1 MKKKSFPLYEWLA
14 TSFIMVLVV
23 SNIASVKLV
32 SIGSIVFDAGTILF
46 PISYIIGDIIAEV
59 YGFKRMRGLLIKGIA
74 MLLATS
80 LTFWIVGLL
89 PASADWAFQ
98 GSYDNILGVVWR
110 IVFASIIAIFVGEL
124 MNAYVLA
131 KLKIASKGKN
141 LWGRLIGS
149 SAVGSL
155 VDTTLFSII
164 AFIGTMPLGVLFQ
177 LIVSVYLIKM
187 AVEIIISPITIRLIA
202 YIKKQEKTDVYEEPR
217 LLPTK

>member
-1 MKKKSFPLYEWLA
+1 
-14 TSFIMVLVV
+14 MVLVV

-32 SIGSIVFDAGTILF
+32 AIGSIVFDAGTILF

-80 LTFWIVGLL
+80 LTFWVVGLL

-131 KLKIASKGKN
+131 KLKIARKGKN

-149 SAVGSL
+149 SAIGNL
-155 VDTTLFSII
+155 IDTSLFSVI
-164 AFIGTMPLGVLFQ
+164 AFIGTMPLGVLLQ
-177 LIVSVYLIKM
+177 LIISVYLIKM
-187 AVEIIISPITIRLIA
+187 AVEIIISPLTVRLIT
-202 YIKKQEKTDVYEEPR
+202 YIKKREKTDVYEEPH
-217 LLPTK
+217 LLSTK